1 MSLTQKSG
9 KKGCF
14 AKISLTQTSDS
25 RPWPPSSRQDMN
37 SIFKVHSIEC
47 QDASF
52 YIINIGS
59 TSRTTLTSGR
69 LIIDLFS
76 SHKLLRNRWSGLTS
90 KPFKRICHR
99 YFFAIL
105 KSGASMGPNISR
117 DLDRDLFFCFN
128 VLQRSPMV

>member
-1 MSLTQKSG
+1 MSITPRNRLLISQGRRRDLSASG
-9 KKGCF
+9 GLDKKTIYGW
-14 AKISLTQTSDS
+14 IL
-25 RPWPPSSRQDMN
+25 
-37 SIFKVHSIEC
+37 FKVHSIEC

-52 YIINIGS
+52 YIIKIGS

-99 YFFAIL
+99 YFLAIL

-117 DLDRDLFFCFN
+117 DLDSNLFFCFN